1 MRLLASRWFV
11 PTALLG
17 MLAAYAL
24 TQVEV
29 RVDPRPKGSREDIAT
44 LAQRGDLNVLFVLI
58 DTLRA
63 DRLGAY
69 GYERPTSPGID
80 YLAASGARF
89 ARHSAQSSWT
99 KSSMASLWTALYPVR
114 TGVLR
119 YPDALAS
126 EARVPAEIFRDAGIV
141 PVGIWR
147 NGWVAP
153 NFGFRQ
159 GFEIYQ
165 NPRAGQSPETLNRRA
180 RAGRIA
186 GTDIELVYSA
196 MEFLRTH
203 RDQRWFLYVHFM
215 DVHQYVTDAAS
226 AVFGSSY
233 SDGYDNSILW
243 VDRQLQGLVGELE
256 RLGLRERTLVVV
268 PSDHGEAFGE
278 HRHEG
283 HARDL
288 YREVTNTPLILSF
301 PFRLDPGLVIESPTQ
316 NVDLWPTVL
325 ELVGLPPLQSADGR
339 SRLPELLSDDKL
351 RPGGGDVDF
360 AQLDRTWGRVGAE
373 PSPIVAVREG
383 SYRLIHDARDPDA
396 DELYDLENDP
406 NEFEDIA
413 RGTQEVAQRLSVR
426 ARRYLER
433 GVAWE
438 EGAPQVEMDDMHLRQ
453 LRALGYA
460 VE

>member
-1 MRLLASRWFV
+1 MRLLASRGFV
-11 PTALLG
+11 LAALLG
-17 MLAAYAL
+17 MLGVYAFSQL
-24 TQVEV
+24 DL
-29 RVDPRPKGSREDIAT
+29 RADPRPAGSRGDIAA
-44 LAQRGDLNVLFVLI
+44 LAQRADLNVLFVLI

-80 YLAASGARF
+80 YLAASGVRF
-89 ARHSAQSSWT
+89 ARHRAQSSWT
-99 KSSMASLWTALYPVR
+99 KASMASLWTALYPAR

-119 YPDALAS
+119 YSDALAP
-126 EARVPAEIFRDAGIV
+126 EARVPAEVFLEAGFV
-141 PVGIWR
+141 SAGIWR

-165 NPRAGQSPETLNRRA
+165 NPQPGWSPQTLRRRA

-186 GTDIELVYSA
+186 GTDIDLVYSG

-203 RDQRWFLYVHFM
+203 RDERWFLYVHFM
-215 DVHQYVTDAAS
+215 DVHQYVTDEAS
-226 AVFGSSY
+226 ALFGSSY
-233 SDGYDNSILW
+233 SDGYDNAIRW

-268 PSDHGEAFGE
+268 ASDHGEAFGE
-278 HRHEG
+278 HWHEG

-288 YREVTNTPLILSF
+288 YREATHTPLILSF
-301 PFRLDPGLVIESPTQ
+301 PFRLEPGIAVETPTQ
-316 NVDLWPTVL
+316 NVDVWPTLL
-325 ELVGLPPLQSADGR
+325 ELVGLPPLPDADGR
-339 SRLPELLSDDKL
+339 SRLPELLGGVERGSDE
-351 RPGGGDVDF
+351 PDVDF

-373 PSPIVAVREG
+373 PSPLVAVREG
-383 SYRLIHDARDPDA
+383 SYRLIHDVRDPDA
-396 DELYDLENDP
+396 DELYDLAGDP
-406 NEFEDIA
+406 DEFEDIA
-413 RGTQEVAQRLSVR
+413 REAPEVAQRLSER
-426 ARRYLER
+426 ARRYLESD
-433 GVAWE
+433 VAWQ
-438 EGAPQVEMDDMHLRQ
+438 EGAPQVELDDLHLRQ